1 MYMYLCSREA
11 QRLIISLTRGG
22 RVGGDGWGHVIG
34 CVRQRVC
41 VVLMKSQLKKPRRT
55 LSLHEKSG
63 ADSLAPSAVTDSPQR
78 APKQRNSPRVCV
90 FPPLDL
96 RLFVLFAL
104 SRSPRS
110 AGAAAR
116 VFIRLYVRVSAN
128 AILCQNC
135 GWKLRITPV
144 RAG

>member
-78 APKQRNSPRVCV
+78 APKQRNPPRVCV
-90 FPPLDL
+90 CVCAYFRLLTCACLFCL
-96 RLFVLFAL
+96 RSL
-104 SRSPRS
+104 
-110 AGAAAR
+110 AR
-116 VFIRLYVRVSAN
+116 VVPQVQRRVFSYVS
-128 AILCQNC
+128 
-135 GWKLRITPV
+135 T
-144 RAG
+144 